1 MTSGLIPPLLAGF
14 AGTIALAFITG
25 LELHAYRRRD
35 NGQSVQ
41 IALGFGTTRTITL
54 IAASGFVL
62 WSLAPVVP
70 FCVGLA
76 VLGGLLALDYR
87 QKLAAGDASLLVSV
101 IGVLAFLLGPF
112 VLTAPV
118 PVTAALVVVILFALG
133 EQNWIRRFSDAFP
146 AEEGVTLGKFLLLAG
161 LVLPLLPDSDV
172 LGLAGIT
179 YTKVWTAVLL
189 ISGISYLGY
198 LTHRYLFPRAGTLLT
213 GVLGGLYS
221 STAATVVLA
230 RAARA
235 EPEQAGL
242 APAAVIIATAMMYAR
257 LLAVITLLGHIDA
270 ARALLIPF
278 GGFFVVSLVLAFLL
292 ARRAKP
298 DNPAAASHP
307 PVSKNPL
314 DLPIAFVFA
323 GLFVAF
329 AAITNFVTAR
339 FGAGGLH
346 VLSFAVGFSDI
357 DPFILSLL
365 DGKFQVSEA
374 ATVTAV
380 LIASGSNNLLKASYA
395 VILSRQRAM
404 LAAAGWLALTLLL
417 SLLYSH
423 LAA

>member
-1 MTSGLIPPLLAGF
+1 MNLGLIPPLLAGF
-14 AGTIALAFITG
+14 AGTIALAFIIG

-35 NGQSVQ
+35 NGVTVQ

-54 IAASGFVL
+54 IAAAGFVL
-62 WSLAPVVP
+62 WSIAPVVP

-87 QKLAAGDASLLVSV
+87 QKLERGDASLLVSL
-101 IGVLAFLLGPF
+101 IGILAFLLGPF
-112 VLTAPV
+112 VLTAPI
-118 PVTAALVVVILFALG
+118 PVTAALVVVILFTLG

-146 AEEGVTLGKFLLLAG
+146 AEEGVTLAKFLILAG
-161 LVLPLLPDSDV
+161 LVLPLLPNADI
-172 LGLAGIT
+172 LGLSGIT
-179 YTKVWTAVLL
+179 YTKVWTAVLV
-189 ISGISYLGY
+189 ISGISYAGY
-198 LTHRYLFPRAGTLLT
+198 LAHRYVFPRAGTLLT

-235 EPEQAGL
+235 EPAEAAL

-257 LLAVITLLGHIDA
+257 LLAVIALLGHLNA
-270 ARALLIPF
+270 ARALAIPF
-278 GGFFVVSLVLAFLL
+278 GGFFVISLALAFFL

-298 DNPAAASHP
+298 DAAPASHP

-323 GLFVAF
+323 ALFVAF
-329 AAITNFVTAR
+329 AAITNFVTGH

-346 VLSFAVGFSDI
+346 LLSFAVGFSDI

-374 ATVTAV
+374 AIVTAV
-380 LIASGSNNLLKASYA
+380 LIASGSNNVLKAGYA
-395 VILSRQRAM
+395 VVLSRQRAM
-404 LAAAGWLALTLLL
+404 LPPACWLVITLLL
-417 SLLYSH
+417 SLLYASVRG
-423 LAA
+423 